1 MAHKPL
7 STPDVAAQALAA
19 LLRDILASARKPLDT
34 PDISDE
40 VAVHDLRKAFKRWR
54 AILRLIAPV
63 IGHEAELLRIEA
75 RDLAREIATARD
87 GRAAIEALADLGDD
101 TPTLS
106 ARSRTTIQARLAEI
120 VAKAEAQSLT
130 PVLKTRIADVLAR
143 AANAVER
150 WPTERFD
157 CAEAT
162 RQLGA
167 TYRRACAAIPADW
180 AAASVEAL
188 HQLRRRVVEHRYQM
202 EVVDPAW
209 PRLTRV
215 WVAEAQR
222 LRDRLGAHQ
231 DLALLQRLTGPHQPL
246 AHWRSRLVPLIAA
259 RQAEHIAAA
268 RRLTG
273 RLFAEKPKQFTRR
286 LASLWKHRV
295 DETAV

>member
-1 MAHKPL
+1 MAHRPQ

-19 LLRDILASARKPLDT
+19 LLRNILASGRKPLDA
-34 PDISDE
+34 PDISDA

-54 AILRLIAPV
+54 AVLRMIAPV

-87 GRAAIEALADLGDD
+87 GRAAIEALADLGED

-106 ARSRTTIQARLAEI
+106 ARSRATIAARLAEI
-120 VAKAEAQSLT
+120 GAKAEAQSLT
-130 PVLKTRIADVLAR
+130 PALKTRVADVLAR

-157 CAEAT
+157 CVEAT
-162 RQLGA
+162 RQLGV
-167 TYRRACAAIPADW
+167 TYRRACTAIPTDW

-231 DLALLQRLTGPHQPL
+231 DLALLQKLTEPHQPL
-246 AHWRSRLVPLIAA
+246 APWRSRLVPLIAT
-259 RQAEHIAAA
+259 RQAEHVDAA

-273 RLFAEKPKQFTRR
+273 RLFAERPKQFCRR

-295 DETAV
+295 DEH

>member
-1 MAHKPL
+1 MAHRPQ

-19 LLRDILASARKPLDT
+19 LLRNILASGRKPLDA
-34 PDISDE
+34 PDISDA

-54 AILRLIAPV
+54 AVLRMIAPV

-87 GRAAIEALADLGDD
+87 GRAAIEALADLGED

-106 ARSRTTIQARLAEI
+106 ARSRAAIAARLAEI
-120 VAKAEAQSLT
+120 GAKAEAQSLT
-130 PVLKTRIADVLAR
+130 PALKTRVADVLAR

-157 CAEAT
+157 CVEAT
-162 RQLGA
+162 RQLGV
-167 TYRRACAAIPADW
+167 TYRRACTAIPTDW

-231 DLALLQRLTGPHQPL
+231 DLALLKKLTEPYQPL
-246 AHWRSRLVPLIAA
+246 APWRSRLVPLIAT
-259 RQAEHIAAA
+259 RQAEHVDAA

-273 RLFAEKPKQFTRR
+273 RLFAERPKQFCRR

-295 DETAV
+295 DEH

>member
-1 MAHKPL
+1 MAHRPQ

-19 LLRDILASARKPLDT
+19 LLRNILASGRKPLDA
-34 PDISDE
+34 PDISDA

-54 AILRLIAPV
+54 AVLRMIAPV

-106 ARSRTTIQARLAEI
+106 ARSRATITARLAEI
-120 VAKAEAQSLT
+120 GAKAEAQSLT
-130 PVLKTRIADVLAR
+130 PALKTRVADVLAR

-157 CAEAT
+157 AVEAT
-162 RQLGA
+162 RQLGV
-167 TYRRACAAIPADW
+167 TYRRACAAIPTDW

-215 WVAEAQR
+215 WIAEAQR

-231 DLALLQRLTGPHQPL
+231 DLALLQGLTEPHQPL
-246 AHWRSRLVPLIAA
+246 AHWRSRLVPVIVA
-259 RQAEHIAAA
+259 RQVEHLAAA

-273 RLFAEKPKQFTRR
+273 RLFAERPKQFCRR

-295 DETAV
+295 DEH

>member
-1 MAHKPL
+1 MAHRPQ

-19 LLRDILASARKPLDT
+19 LLRNILASGRKPLDA
-34 PDISDE
+34 PDISDA

-54 AILRLIAPV
+54 AVLRMIAPV

-87 GRAAIEALADLGDD
+87 GRAAIEALADLGED

-106 ARSRTTIQARLAEI
+106 ARSRATIAARLAEI
-120 VAKAEAQSLT
+120 GAKAEAQSLT
-130 PVLKTRIADVLAR
+130 PALKTRVADVLAR

-157 CAEAT
+157 AVEAT
-162 RQLGA
+162 RQLGV
-167 TYRRACAAIPADW
+167 TYRRACTAIPTDW

-231 DLALLQRLTGPHQPL
+231 DLALLQKLTEPHQPL
-246 AHWRSRLVPLIAA
+246 APWRSRLVPLIAT
-259 RQAEHIAAA
+259 RQAEHVDAA

-273 RLFAEKPKQFTRR
+273 RLFAERPKQFCRR

-295 DETAV
+295 DEH